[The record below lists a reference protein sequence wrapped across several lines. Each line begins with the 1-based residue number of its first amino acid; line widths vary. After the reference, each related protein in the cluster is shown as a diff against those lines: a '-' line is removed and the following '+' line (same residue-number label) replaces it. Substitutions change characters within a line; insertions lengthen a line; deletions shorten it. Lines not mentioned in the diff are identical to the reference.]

1 MAQLLLLL
9 LLLLLLPGQLM
20 IGGSFSCSCGGD
32 VDFDCGCRAT
42 AVCKPHNGHDFEMAA
57 AARPNATVEMQT
69 VRCRDNNSNNN
80 ESNMSG
86 HKGGNALIYGR
97 KINNEQTV
105 HKVE

>member
-1 MAQLLLLL
+1 MVAERD
-9 LLLLLLPGQLM
+9 
-20 IGGSFSCSCGGD
+20 D

-69 VRCRDNNSNNN
+69 VRCRDNNNNN
-80 ESNMSG
+80 NNMSG
-86 HKGGNALIYGR
+86 HKRGNALIYGR